1 MCRVRQRVVLIRK
14 ADYSEL
20 NGWKHYWH
28 IRYDCIAG
36 RLIDTGRGE
45 GEGGRRGSKSST
57 NERKLKG
64 DLCVLHPGLL
74 QEAIS
79 PCFYFGNMLFRSR
92 ITVRSC
98 TLEKFQPRNMCTLN
112 DDVQVYTRINCIE
125 CNREIVTNTCNKF
138 RNPIS
143 MRRHYSEQLAFLK
156 LRLEHSFLSCPF
168 TWAYI

>member
-1 MCRVRQRVVLIRK
+1 MGETLLTYSLWLYRRQVDRYR
-14 ADYSEL
+14 AWGG
-20 NGWKHYWH
+20 GW
-28 IRYDCIAG
+28 
-36 RLIDTGRGE
+36 
-45 GEGGRRGSKSST
+45 RRGSKSST

-112 DDVQVYTRINCIE
+112 DDVQVYMRTNCIE
-125 CNREIVTNTCNKF
+125 CNREIVDKNTWNKF
-138 RNPIS
+138 RNPTPT
-143 MRRHYSEQLAFLK
+143 RRHYSERLTFLE
-156 LRLEHSFLSCPF
+156 LRLERSFLS
-168 TWAYI
+168 AVYISSALFLFRAITGK